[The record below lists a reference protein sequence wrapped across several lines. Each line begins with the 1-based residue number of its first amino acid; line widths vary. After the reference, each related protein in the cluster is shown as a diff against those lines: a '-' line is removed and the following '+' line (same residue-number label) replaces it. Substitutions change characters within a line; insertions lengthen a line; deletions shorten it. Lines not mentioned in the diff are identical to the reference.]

1 MTQNNLFPELEQ
13 YNHVSP
19 LGEEPNIEQLTN
31 RITAWADRVFPQ
43 RTQQSALLKMYEE
56 IGELVKNPK
65 NPDEYADICIMLFD
79 LARMNGVNVAQAI
92 EHKMF
97 VNEHRT
103 WRETETGTMQH
114 LSDDEVYAYECGVKD
129 FNNGEEMQPMQYSFG
144 EMKDTQLV
152 SVYEKGYRDAAG
164 A

>member
-1 MTQNNLFPELEQ
+1 MTQNSLFPELEQ

-19 LGEEPNIEQLTN
+19 SGEEPNIEQLTD

-65 NPDEYADICIMLFD
+65 SPDEYADICIMLFD

-97 VNEHRT
+97 VNERRT

-129 FNNGEEMQPMQYSFG
+129 FNNDEEMQPMQHFFR
-144 EMKDTQLV
+144 DIQLV

-164 A
+164 T

>member
-13 YNHVSP
+13 CAHVSP
-19 LGEEPNIEQLTN
+19 SGEEPNIEQLTV
-31 RITAWADRVFPQ
+31 RIIAWADRVFPQ

-65 NPDEYADICIMLFD
+65 SPDEYADICIMLFD
-79 LARMNGVNVAQAI
+79 LANMNGVNVAQAI

-97 VNEHRT
+97 VNEHRA

-129 FNNGEEMQPMQYSFG
+129 FNNDEEMQPMQHFFR
-144 EMKDTQLV
+144 DIQLV
-152 SVYEKGYRDAAG
+152 SMYEKGYRDAAG
-164 A
+164 T

>member
-1 MTQNNLFPELEQ
+1 MNQAALFLELPD
-13 YNHVSP
+13 YVHVSP
-19 LGEEPNIEQLTN
+19 AGQEPNIEQLTD
-31 RITAWADRVFPQ
+31 RITNWADKVFPQ

-65 NPDEYADICIMLFD
+65 SPDEYADICIMLFD

-92 EHKMF
+92 EHKMY

-103 WRETETGTMQH
+103 WRETEAGTMQH
-114 LSDDEVYAYECGVKD
+114 LSDNEVFAYECGVKD
-129 FNNGEEMQPMQYSFG
+129 FNNGDPMQLGSYADVALFDSA
-144 EMKDTQLV
+144 M
-152 SVYEKGYRDAAG
+152 YEKGYHDAG

>member
-1 MTQNNLFPELEQ
+1 MTQNSLFPELEQ
-13 YNHVSP
+13 YDHVSP
-19 LGEEPNIEQLTN
+19 SGEEPNIEQLTD

-65 NPDEYADICIMLFD
+65 SPDEYADICIMLFD
-79 LARMNGVNVAQAI
+79 LAKMNGVNVAQAI

-114 LSDDEVYAYECGVKD
+114 LSGDEVFAYECGVKD
-129 FNNGEEMQPMQYSFG
+129 SNNGEHCQPMAYSFG
-144 EMKDTQLV
+144 TMNNQNEIAM
-152 SVYEKGYRDAAG
+152 YRKGYYDAAG
-164 A
+164 T